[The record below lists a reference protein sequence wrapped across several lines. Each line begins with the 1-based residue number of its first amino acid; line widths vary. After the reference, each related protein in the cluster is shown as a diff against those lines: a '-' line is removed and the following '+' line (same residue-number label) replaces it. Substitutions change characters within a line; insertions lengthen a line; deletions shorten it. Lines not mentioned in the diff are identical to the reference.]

1 MPYLEACLIAL
12 FLTLSLCA
20 PVAPLWGA
28 IQVDNFPCAP
38 IGRSVSPCGQRRGNT
53 RNATAGT
60 AQTAIGS
67 AMPIVAT
74 QSRWQT
80 AGRSQRATAGEPER
94 EQRTRTQTVVRQL
107 RYASVFAFLGL
118 EPRPKSL
125 SKLWD

>member
-28 IQVDNFPCAP
+28 IQVDNFPAP

-53 RNATAGT
+53 GNATAGT

-74 QSRWQT
+74 QSRSQT
-80 AGRSQRATAGEPER
+80 AGRSQRATVGEPER
-94 EQRTRTQTVVRQL
+94 EQRTRTQKVVRQL
-107 RYASVFAFLGL
+107 RYASVFSSLGL

-125 SKLWD
+125 SKL